1 MVTYTLNY
9 FHQCCAHKQWDNNQ
23 MEIVV
28 LLDLPATDG
37 GKVCLNCLD
46 LWKKNKI
53 GVNKDTFS

>member
-1 MVTYTLNY
+1 
-9 FHQCCAHKQWDNNQ
+9 